1 MKRTRMF
8 WSYRIDQTEQ
18 WLSQMA
24 RDGYHLTSINPLLR
38 MFSFQEGPSTVAA
51 YAIQYE
57 KSDITSGLLA
67 SGWEVAT
74 TSGKWRI
81 LKNETEEITSRPMR
95 DAILK
100 RTRLHAYIFLMLTT
114 LWLSLQL
121 PFFFI
126 WGIASHVS
134 TGKLMIMPILI
145 PLIIFLLLGF
155 LTIFIFRAYRKF
167 EVREMGAKIEKG
179 SVGRKVR
186 KMRPG
191 WMYQPLQTKQWLE
204 RLAKEGLELESVTAA
219 VFTFRET
226 EAQLISYEVNFEP
239 KVNTD
244 FYSFHQE
251 IGWKLKFTSNIT
263 WLNYSIWAMPYE
275 KGEEVPA
282 FSYDPKEKVRYIRRA
297 FAMNLSMGAFILL
310 VSFQSL
316 YVNIIVV
323 RDPFLEW
330 SFEGFIRFFL
340 ALSILVWI
348 VLFTKIIA
356 GYRREVKMLRL

>member
-1 MKRTRMF
+1 MKRTRLF
-8 WSYRIDQTEQ
+8 WSYRIDQTEH

-24 RDGYHLTSINPLLR
+24 REGYQLTSISPLLR
-38 MFSFQEGPSTVAA
+38 VFSFQEGPSTKAA

-57 KSDITSGLLA
+57 KSDITSGLLV

-74 TSGKWRI
+74 ASGKWRI
-81 LKNETEEITSRPMR
+81 LKNETQEITSRPMR

-100 RTRLHAYIFLMLTT
+100 RTRLHAYVFLMLTT

-126 WGIASHVS
+126 WGIASRVS
-134 TGKLMIMPILI
+134 TGKLLIMPILI
-145 PLIIFLLLGF
+145 PLLIFLFLAS

-167 EVREMGAKIEKG
+167 EVKEMGAKIEKT
-179 SVGRKVR
+179 SNGRKVR

-191 WMYQPLQTKQWLE
+191 WMYQPLQTKEWLE

-226 EAQLISYEVNFEP
+226 KAQLISYEVNFEP

-275 KGEEVPA
+275 KGEDAPA
-282 FSYDPKEKVRYIRRA
+282 FSYDPKEKARYIRRA
-297 FAMNLSMGAFILL
+297 FTMNLSMGAFILL
-310 VSFQSL
+310 VCFQSL
-316 YVNIIVV
+316 YVNIVV
-323 RDPFLEW
+323 VPDPFLEW
-330 SFEGFIRFFL
+330 SIGGVIRFFL
-340 ALSILVWI
+340 VLSILLWI